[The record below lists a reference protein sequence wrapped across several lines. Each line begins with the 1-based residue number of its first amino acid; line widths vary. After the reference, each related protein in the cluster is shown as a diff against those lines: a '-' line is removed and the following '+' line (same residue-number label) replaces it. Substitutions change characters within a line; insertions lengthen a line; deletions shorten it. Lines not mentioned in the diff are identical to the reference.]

1 MDVRIVY
8 HHRITTM
15 HETLCIVP
23 LVKDL
28 WYSASLSRNYDL
40 VFIFTLFNFQIY
52 NYNLCQVPSNS
63 IG

>member
-8 HHRITTM
+8 HHRITIM

-28 WYSASLSRNYDL
+28 WYSTSLSHNYDL
-40 VFIFTLFNFQIY
+40 VFIFTLFIF
-52 NYNLCQVPSNS
+52 
-63 IG
+63 